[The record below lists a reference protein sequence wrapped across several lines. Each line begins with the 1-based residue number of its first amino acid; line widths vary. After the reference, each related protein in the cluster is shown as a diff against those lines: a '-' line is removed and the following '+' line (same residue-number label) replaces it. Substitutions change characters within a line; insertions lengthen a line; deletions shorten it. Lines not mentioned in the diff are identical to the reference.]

1 VDFLIV
7 ALILFIM
14 NGLLALAALSTLTR
28 AWNRVEIDHVEN
40 STARTVTS
48 TALMGA
54 SSSSWKQDIIPL
66 LTSRRGYPS
75 GVVPNP

>member
-40 STARTVTS
+40 STARTV
-48 TALMGA
+48 MGA